1 MAQATRRGILA
12 VVTAIVL
19 LALGA
24 GVGVVLG
31 DALGIRTEPSAQM
44 TPAAPVAPASAT
56 VVLPPEFTEVEAPD
70 TERMR
75 VALESL
81 SDAAAAASG
90 TAGAASLTVVTGA
103 GDPADETYELT
114 GTPDALRVEAA
125 GEAGAV
131 RGVYD
136 LAARSGPA
144 GRWPSS
150 WGRP

>member
-103 GDPADETYELT
+103 A
-114 GTPDALRVEAA
+114 TPPMR
-125 GEAGAV
+125 
-131 RGVYD
+131 RT
-136 LAARSGPA
+136 S
-144 GRWPSS
+144 
-150 WGRP
+150 